1 MKYLWLSAL
10 LFSHA
15 VLAWCPDEDQ
25 QVTLQGTLIQQTLPG
40 SPNYESIK
48 DGDKAVTYDYL
59 KLDQPFE
66 CDVNG
71 ERENVPLVQ
80 IILMGKN
87 KLNYADLAPSLGKDV
102 ILTGKTMYAQTG
114 HHFTSV
120 LLILYSAKNVTPITT
135 AEQKKSALLQFQ
147 QFQQAL
153 REKNVVALKTYF
165 VFPLQGTLFDF
176 IDYDENRQED
186 VLTETVFDQNS
197 QQIMAHLQMLASIGV
212 DAESLMINEYRI
224 NALSEHEQQ
233 RRYFPAD
240 EDGMFYYEEH
250 GKRHTVKGTCDTVAQ
265 GELTDGILFISQG
278 TGPNTQLPGLSEYC
292 DGATSY
298 MFKLVDGK
306 LRLMG
311 SFTAG

>member
-1 MKYLWLSAL
+1 
-10 LFSHA
+10 
-15 VLAWCPDEDQ
+15 
-25 QVTLQGTLIQQTLPG
+25 
-40 SPNYESIK
+40 
-48 DGDKAVTYDYL
+48 
-59 KLDQPFE
+59 
-66 CDVNG
+66 
-71 ERENVPLVQ
+71 
-80 IILMGKN
+80 
-87 KLNYADLAPSLGKDV
+87 
-102 ILTGKTMYAQTG
+102 
-114 HHFTSV
+114 
-120 LLILYSAKNVTPITT
+120 
-135 AEQKKSALLQFQ
+135 
-147 QFQQAL
+147 
-153 REKNVVALKTYF
+153 
-165 VFPLQGTLFDF
+165 
-176 IDYDENRQED
+176 
-186 VLTETVFDQNS
+186 
-197 QQIMAHLQMLASIGV
+197 MAHLQMLASIGV

-306 LRLMG
+306 LRLTG